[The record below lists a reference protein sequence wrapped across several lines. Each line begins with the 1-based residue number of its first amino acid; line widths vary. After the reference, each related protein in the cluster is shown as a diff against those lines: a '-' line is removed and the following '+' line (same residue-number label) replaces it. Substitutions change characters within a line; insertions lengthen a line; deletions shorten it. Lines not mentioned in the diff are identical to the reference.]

1 MSFLFFS
8 AAIGIIGAQNISL
21 VAVVEVW
28 PPYRIEAE
36 EGLSGIDIDLL
47 QIIED
52 ELEVQI
58 EIQRRPFARALEMIR
73 SGNADIIPGIAYT
86 EDRDEYIRYS
96 ASSYSVVQSVFYAH
110 KDLAPRIRKYEDL
123 YNYRIGYSLNS
134 AYFEPFNSDEEL
146 SKLGLSTEAQAL
158 KMLELGR
165 VDVIIGTNPNLAY
178 DISRGNLSG
187 ELLQTAYVPEPN
199 TPLYLGFPDNGK
211 HPELYR
217 QIDTILHTLIRDGR
231 LESILDSYQ

>member
-1 MSFLFFS
+1 MV
-8 AAIGIIGAQNISL
+8 GAQDITL

-36 EGLSGIDIDLL
+36 EELSGIDIDLL
-47 QIIED
+47 KAIED
-52 ELEVQI
+52 ELDVKI

-86 EDRDEYIRYS
+86 AERDEYIRYS
-96 ASSYSVVQSVFYAH
+96 ASSYSVVQPVFYARR
-110 KDLAPRIRKYEDL
+110 DAAPQIRKYEDL

-146 SKLGLSTEAQAL
+146 AKLGLSTEAQVL

-178 DISRGNLSG
+178 DIARENLSG

-217 QIDTILHTLIRDGR
+217 RIDAILQMLIREGR
-231 LESILDSYQ
+231 VQSILESYR